1 MKNRVP
7 MISAR
12 LNGWVTSQTMEL
24 ADYLPIALMTLLGLA
39 FGGAAIV
46 VSKLVAPNNPTPE
59 KLAPYECGIVPLQE
73 PAARFPVKF
82 YLVAMLFVIFDVEII
97 FLFAWAVR
105 FEAFGWG
112 GVAAVVAFMLMLI
125 ETLAYVWKR
134 GALDWNVSRRAR
146 YRRVVA
152 DDPALEEAA

>member
-7 MISAR
+7 MISAP
-12 LNGWVTSQTMEL
+12 LYGSVTSQTMEL

-46 VSKLVAPNNPTPE
+46 ASKLIAPNNPTPE

-73 PAARFPVKF
+73 PVARFPVKF

-105 FEAFGWG
+105 MEAFGWG

-152 DDPALEEAA
+152 DDPTLKEAA